1 MGLRLG
7 CIVLA
12 ALAACAGPQA
22 DTKEP
27 QTAKEKQ
34 LEEAKSKG
42 EVDPPNKNW
51 GGWRYQGDRT
61 DCFYLVGRKCF
72 RSKKVACG
80 AAHCAV
86 KDCKIVGGGPATIQ
100 CKKKG

>member
-12 ALAACAGPQA
+12 ALVACAGPQA
-22 DTKEP
+22 DSSGP

-34 LEEAKSKG
+34 LAEAKATG
-42 EVDPPNKNW
+42 DIDPPSSKW
-51 GGWRYQGDRT
+51 GGWRYQGDRS
-61 DCFYLVGRKCF
+61 DCFYVVGRKCF
-72 RSKKVACG
+72 RSKKVACS
-80 AAHCAV
+80 AARCAV
-86 KDCKIVGGGPATIQ
+86 KDCKIVGGGPATIR